1 MKQGYFIL
9 SASIAAALAGAPVLA
24 QPVAANNLVTAAGTS
39 EAPRVTQ
46 TINNQLISPVAKT
59 HLKFVEAKA
68 PAKQLADTFKMNHLQ
83 LVLKPS
89 AARQAAL
96 TSLIADQHNPKSS
109 SFHKW
114 LTPEQFGE
122 SYGVADSDI
131 AAVTSWLKSQGFTV
145 NNVYPNKTQIDFSGT
160 AGQVK
165 AAFHTQENIYA
176 FGKTGTKK
184 QHIANAGDVS
194 IPVALKDVVAGVM
207 GLNDFHPKAMNKP
220 IKGAK
225 WDTTKK
231 GLVLSQPAVSSKL
244 GGKSQAISVAYPNY
258 NPQGVIRGLVPN
270 DLATMYG
277 VSTIRGNGV
286 TGTGV
291 TIAVVEDSDM
301 VAADWTNFETT
312 FNLTKFG
319 GTFTPV
325 NPAPSSG
332 VNNCEDPDAYTGE
345 TQDDGETL
353 LDAEWSAAIAPGAN
367 IVVASC
373 ADGYQNNGYYYEAT
387 SNFFGG
393 VFVAA
398 TNLINESSGRPDV
411 ISASYGF
418 GEQFT
423 DSPSKTAIDLMWAQA
438 DAEGISVFVSTGD
451 SGSNPS
457 FNGGIINGYYGNTA
471 VDANSFAT
479 SPNDTGVGGTDLADI
494 IDGTTSKYFAATP
507 SVVGGSALSYVPEI
521 PWNESCGNG
530 VAAKSLGYAQ
540 VVGFCNAAIRYA
552 TAPPSTPTVMQYY
565 DFTFDTSEAGSGGPS
580 SVDRKPTWQRQVY
593 NTAADQSRDLPDV
606 SLFAGSFGDD
616 TFVAVCSQ
624 NYVCTPDFSPG
635 VSGGTYAQAN
645 PSGVGLSGG
654 TSLAS
659 PMFAGIQA
667 LIDQGLAARGLP
679 QDQGNAAPT
688 LYALAG
694 NEYGTAAQP
703 NSASLS
709 TCNADNGATGTSGCV
724 FHNVTRGSI
733 SSGCESETGTG
744 VFADDTFTTPNC
756 YFYNSIVVENE
767 DATDQVTLNFGLT
780 TTDANPTGYGV
791 GNKAFSAQPGWSF
804 ASGLGSVN
812 ATNLLIAWRAFVG
825 APPAAPVAPPA
836 P

>member
-1 MKQGYFIL
+1 MKQGYLIL
-9 SASIAAALAGAPVLA
+9 SASIAAALSGAPVLA
-24 QPVAANNLVTAAGTS
+24 QPVAASNLVTAARTS
-39 EAPRVTQ
+39 EAPRITQ
-46 TINNQLISPVAKT
+46 TINNQLVSPVAKT
-59 HLKFVEAKA
+59 HLKFVETKA
-68 PAKQLADTFKMNHLQ
+68 PAKRLADTFKMNHLQ

-89 AARQAAL
+89 AERQAAL

-114 LTPEQFGE
+114 LTPEQFGA

-131 AAVTSWLKSQGFTV
+131 AAVTAWLKSQGFTV

-160 AGQVK
+160 VGQVN

-176 FGKTGTKK
+176 LGKTGTKK

-225 WDTTKK
+225 WDAAKK
-231 GLVLSQPAVSSKL
+231 GLVLSQPKASGKL
-244 GGKSQAISVAYPNY
+244 GGKSQAISIGYSGN

-277 VSTIRGNGV
+277 IPTIRANGV
-286 TGTGV
+286 TGKGV
-291 TIAVVEDSDM
+291 TIAVVEDDSM
-301 VAADWTNFETT
+301 VPADWTNFTST
-312 FNLTKFG
+312 FNLVKFG
-319 GTFTPV
+319 GTF
-325 NPAPSSG
+325 NQIQPAPSSG
-332 VNNCEDPDAYTGE
+332 VNNCADPNVINGAG
-345 TQDDGETL
+345 QDDGETL
-353 LDAEWSAAIAPGAN
+353 LDAEWSTAIAPGAN

-373 ADGYQNNGYYYEAT
+373 ADEYQNNGYYYDAT

-398 TNLINESSGRPDV
+398 TNLINETSGRPDI

-423 DSPSKTAIDLMWAQA
+423 DSASKTAIDLMWAQA

-457 FNGGIINGYYGNTA
+457 FNGGLINGYYGNTA

-479 SPNDTGVGGTDLADI
+479 SPNDTAVGGTDLADI

-530 VAAKSLGYAQ
+530 VAAQSMGYAK
-540 VVGFCNAAIRYA
+540 VVGFCNDAMRYA
-552 TAPPSTPTVMQYY
+552 MNPPATPTNLQYY
-565 DFTFDTSEAGSGGPS
+565 AGTFETSEAGSGGPS

-593 NTAADQSRDLPDV
+593 NTATDQSRDLPDV

-616 TFVAVCSQ
+616 TFVAVCSAY
-624 NYVCTPDFSPG
+624 YVCTPDFTPG

-688 LYALAG
+688 LYALAA
-694 NEYGTAAQP
+694 NEYGAAGHP
-703 NSASLS
+703 NSSSLT

-733 SSGCESETGTG
+733 STACYSETAAVGD
-744 VFADDTFTTPNC
+744 VFNSFITPNC
-756 YFYNSIVVENE
+756 YYYNSFVV
-767 DATDQVTLNFGLT
+767 ATSGDDTLTVNIGLT
-780 TTDANPTGYGV
+780 TSDANPTGYTPA
-791 GNKAFSAQPGWSF
+791 NKAFSAQPGWSF
-804 ASGLGSVN
+804 AAGLGSVN
-812 ATNLLIAWRAFVG
+812 TTNLLIAWRAFVG
-825 APPAAPVAPPA
+825 APPAPPA